1 MPWCRRAQL
10 HTGVPMRSGHVLGAP
25 AGWIQPVRSVPC
37 RQGKSPRLPCL
48 LAVSHVCCPSPSRCI
63 SPELFQFAALEG
75 STSCTDCAWGGFSP
89 TNGSHACMRCPVG
102 KHTQGGA
109 NRACYTVETNCL
121 SGRYTHA
128 RTCQRP
134 ILGTCQRTST
144 LVCSTV
150 PVHALTPRVML
161 NVVAGI
167 ARKSMV
173 LASTARLAS
182 TSHLIDGRWH
192 VKAAPAVRSVLLP
205 MPAAAWCVHQASG
218 PYRHK
223 TRTARRGR
231 GRETACTATRA
242 RRPHAARR
250 CS

>member
-1 MPWCRRAQL
+1 
-10 HTGVPMRSGHVLGAP
+10 MRSGHVLGAP

-37 RQGKSPRLPCL
+37 RQGKSHAMLPV
-48 LAVSHVCCPSPSRCI
+48 AVSLYLTGTVTVCGLRRQHELYRLCMGGVQSYQRQPRVHEVPGGQAYARRGKSSVLHRGDQLSVWKVHTRAHVSAPHPWHMPAHWRVGLQYSPSACI
-63 SPELFQFAALEG
+63 N
-75 STSCTDCAWGGFSP
+75 TSRDAEC
-89 TNGSHACMRCPVG
+89 
-102 KHTQGGA
+102 
-109 NRACYTVETNCL
+109 
-121 SGRYTHA
+121 
-128 RTCQRP
+128 
-134 ILGTCQRTST
+134 
-144 LVCSTV
+144 
-150 PVHALTPRVML
+150 
-161 NVVAGI
+161 VAGI